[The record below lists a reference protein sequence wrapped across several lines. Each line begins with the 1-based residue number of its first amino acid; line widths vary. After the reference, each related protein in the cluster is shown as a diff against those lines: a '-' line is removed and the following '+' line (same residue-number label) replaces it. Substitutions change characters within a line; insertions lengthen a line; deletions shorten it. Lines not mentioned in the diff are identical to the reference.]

1 MFLKKCVMLHTFT
14 ILTKRFQITS
24 PKLSLSSSINSLINF
39 ENIEEKLKFL
49 RKTYYSLPT
58 ATRDDEFIK
67 EMGIYF
73 RRSENQEFFI
83 DFTRNNIK
91 FLNSSKDF
99 TYILYLF
106 IQSLIETLKINKTLK
121 KTHDKIFE
129 ILSANVNDID
139 LELFSYNFDDKKFC
153 QLFLQKLRNQTN
165 RAPENREDLFR
176 ITSKFFLKSKNR
188 EFCEELLK
196 ISLKMHKLK
205 SIKRLLKKKG
215 WNQNDFSFINES
227 ASNSLFYF
235 HLKNSLSF
243 WEMEEFYHNN
253 EKMLY
258 LLVKELYKK
267 NKNMS
272 FSIFQRNFMPKA
284 RSFNKK
290 YQEVFRKNFEN
301 KHNTFEYLENP
312 LIKFDEFKPMEMI
325 LETNSE
331 KTPKNDEKNKFLTL
345 MDYGITN
352 ERIKFISNRED
363 LIFFSSEIL
372 NNLNKNEIM
381 AIDMENLIE
390 NGSLSIIQI
399 AFKDNVFIFDV
410 LSLKDEE
417 RLWFML
423 KDLFEGNALKIGQNL
438 AGDMRSLRKISQNFN
453 LVPKNL
459 IDLGNLFKI
468 KFKDET
474 KSSLAHIVEK
484 LLAKKLSK
492 QERMSNWGRRPLKKY
507 QLHYAALDSYVMLEI
522 FELLK

>member
-14 ILTKRFQITS
+14 ILTKRFKMTS
-24 PKLSLSSSINSLINF
+24 PKLSLSSSINSLINL
-39 ENIEEKLKFL
+39 ENIEEKMKVL

-73 RRSENQEFFI
+73 QKSENQEFFI
-83 DFTRNNIK
+83 SFTRNIIK

-106 IQSLIETLKINKTLK
+106 IQSLIETLKINKTFK
-121 KTHDKIFE
+121 KTHDSIFE

-139 LELFSYNFDDKKFC
+139 IDLFSYSFDDTIFC
-153 QLFLQKLRNQTN
+153 RLFLQKLRISTNQV
-165 RAPENREDLFR
+165 PENREALFR
-176 ITSKFFLKSKNR
+176 ITSRYFLNSKNR

-196 ISLKMHKLK
+196 ISLKMQKLK

-215 WNQNDFSFINES
+215 WNQNDFSFMKES

-235 HLKNSLSF
+235 HLKNSQSF
-243 WEMEEFYHNN
+243 WEMEEFYHDN
-253 EKMLY
+253 EEMLY
-258 LLVKELYKK
+258 VLVKELYKK
-267 NKNMS
+267 NRNMS
-272 FSIFQRNFMPKA
+272 FSIFSRNFMPKA
-284 RSFNKK
+284 RFFDKK
-290 YQEVFRKNFEN
+290 NQELFKKNFEN
-301 KHNTFEYLENP
+301 KHHSFEYLENP

-325 LETNSE
+325 LESNSE
-331 KTPKNDEKNKFLTL
+331 KTPKTDFLTL
-345 MDYGITN
+345 TDFGIN
-352 ERIKFISNRED
+352 DENIKFISNRQD
-363 LIFFSSEIL
+363 LILFSSEIL
-372 NNLNKNEIM
+372 KKNEII

-399 AFKDNVFIFDV
+399 AFKDQVFILDV

-417 RLWFML
+417 RFWFML
-423 KDLFEGNALKIGQNL
+423 KDLFEGDAVKLGQNL
-438 AGDMRSLRKISQNFN
+438 AGDMRSLKKISQNFN
-453 LVPKNL
+453 IVPKNL

-474 KSSLAHIVEK
+474 KSSLAHLVEK

-507 QLHYAALDSYVMLEI
+507 QLHYAALDSYVMLGI